1 MKTLIKKPLA
11 VCIHAAIFAGAIST
25 STLVNAA
32 VNEKST
38 EIVGIEVIEITSRK
52 RVETVKDVPATV
64 TAISADTLKDYLGA
78 GENIRALAGRVP
90 SLQVESSNGRQ
101 SPRFY
106 IRGLG
111 NTDFDVNA
119 NQPVSMVLDEI
130 VLENSVLKVSL
141 YLILNG

>member
-1 MKTLIKKPLA
+1 MITIAKACTYNLSILA
-11 VCIHAAIFAGAIST
+11 ASIALTANAQQQ
-25 STLVNAA
+25 LVL
-32 VNEKST
+32 E
-38 EIVGIEVIEITSRK
+38 EVVVTAQK
-52 RVETVKDVPATV
+52 REQSLQDVPASV
-64 TAISADTLKDYLGA
+64 SVMSGDSISEYVGS

-119 NQPVSMVLDEI
+119 NQPVSMVLDDI
-130 VLENSVLKVSL
+130 ALEKLRFEKCAVV
-141 YLILNG
+141 